1 MNAYLTSLQHSA
13 FYQTCKIL
21 YVEVTDPNSGM
32 IARSYC
38 DGQALHYLLMHEAGW
53 AQVLRRIPKEI
64 HHIKFSSTCIWNWLH
79 QVYHFLLNRNLVW
92 VELPS
97 TVGWFTSQPAA
108 GYLFAPPGLDS
119 WQPKKASRHG
129 FVKARIFPSGGGCS
143 GFGVVHGGKRH
154 VFFFVGWKKKQ
165 FPIAAFQQIW
175 NRIADITDIWF
186 AFDKIVRIPEYSW
199 GACGHQELGHV
210 QEYQD
215 LGQRVTNFGASLATQ
230 LIVNPFAWLKQRV
243 DLVSPTHFTVPR
255 RICTHYH
262 VFAVKGLDFT
272 RGSRTS
278 KQTKTTTRLQKIHTL
293 ANLNQS
299 QNRQQ

>member
-129 FVKARIFPSGGGCS
+129 FVKARKKSHLEVEESS
-143 GFGVVHGGKRH
+143 GFGVVHGGKKH
-154 VFFFVGWKKKQ
+154 VFFLLVGRKSS
-165 FPIAAFQQIW
+165 FLLLPF
-175 NRIADITDIWF
+175 NRSET
-186 AFDKIVRIPEYSW
+186 
-199 GACGHQELGHV
+199 G
-210 QEYQD
+210 
-215 LGQRVTNFGASLATQ
+215 
-230 LIVNPFAWLKQRV
+230 
-243 DLVSPTHFTVPR
+243 
-255 RICTHYH
+255 
-262 VFAVKGLDFT
+262 
-272 RGSRTS
+272 
-278 KQTKTTTRLQKIHTL
+278 
-293 ANLNQS
+293 
-299 QNRQQ
+299 